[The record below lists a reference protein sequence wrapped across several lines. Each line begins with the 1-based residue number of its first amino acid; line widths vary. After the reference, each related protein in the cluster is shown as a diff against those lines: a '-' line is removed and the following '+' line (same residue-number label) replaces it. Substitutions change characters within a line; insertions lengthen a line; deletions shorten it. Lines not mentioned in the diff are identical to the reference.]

1 MSMLTLCFHL
11 ALSSL
16 ALIPIDFSETSDL
29 GKKIDMASH
38 TKQQTWQASKVEQ
51 P

>member
-1 MSMLTLCFHL
+1 MSMLTMYFRLVL
-11 ALSSL
+11 SL
-16 ALIPIDFSETSDL
+16 ALIPIDFSDTSDL
-29 GKKIDMASH
+29 RKKVDMASC